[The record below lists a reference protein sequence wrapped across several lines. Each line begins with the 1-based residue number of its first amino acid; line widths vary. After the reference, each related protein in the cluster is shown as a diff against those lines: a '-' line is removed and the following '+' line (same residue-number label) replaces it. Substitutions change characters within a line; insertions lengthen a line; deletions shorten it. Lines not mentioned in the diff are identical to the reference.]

1 MKKYQKDFAVFL
13 IKEKALK
20 FGRFELKS
28 GRISPYFFN
37 SSSFNSG
44 NSVDQLGQYYAE
56 SIQYHLPL
64 CTSVFGPAYKGIPLC
79 LSTAIAMSR
88 SQEKDI
94 GYFFNRKEKKG
105 HGDKGLLVGK
115 IPLEADVIALVDDVI
130 TDGQT
135 KIEVIQSLKE
145 LFKLQ
150 IQAVFVAFDRMEKND
165 DGIQASQAFSEKT
178 GIPVHAIITIYDV
191 LSLLKEE
198 SFKDTDQVPESSVE
212 EIESYLKNYSNLN
225 SA

>member
-1 MKKYQKDFAVFL
+1 MKKYQKDFAEFL
-13 IKEKALK
+13 IKEKALQ

-88 SQEKDI
+88 CQEKDI

-115 IPLEADVIALVDDVI
+115 IPLETDVIALVDDVI

-135 KIEVIQSLKE
+135 KIEAIQSLKE
-145 LFKLQ
+145 LFMLQ

-178 GIPVHAIITIYDV
+178 GIPVHAIVTIADILEY
-191 LSLLKEE
+191 LRE
-198 SFKDTDQVPESSVE
+198 STSGKSPIVSQSAVE
-212 EIESYLKNYSNLN
+212 EIETYLKIYSDYSPL
-225 SA
+225 

>member
-1 MKKYQKDFAVFL
+1 M
-13 IKEKALK
+13 
-20 FGRFELKS
+20 
-28 GRISPYFFN
+28 
-37 SSSFNSG
+37 
-44 NSVDQLGQYYAE
+44 DQLGQYYAE

-88 SQEKDI
+88 CQEKDI

-115 IPLEADVIALVDDVI
+115 IPLETDVIALVDDVI

-135 KIEVIQSLKE
+135 KIEAIQSLKE
-145 LFKLQ
+145 LFMLQ

-178 GIPVHAIITIYDV
+178 GIPVHAIVTIADILEY
-191 LSLLKEE
+191 LRE
-198 SFKDTDQVPESSVE
+198 STSRKSPIVSQSAVE
-212 EIESYLKNYSNLN
+212 EIETYLKIYSDYSHL
-225 SA
+225 